1 MSTGT
6 IFYFAIGVF
15 SLMVIGIVL
24 TGLEFRRMTR
34 ESSNT
39 KNQVPEGSLATGALP
54 AAATS
59 PAASASR

>member
-24 TGLEFRRMTR
+24 TGVEFRRMMRQST
-34 ESSNT
+34 ST
-39 KNQVPEGSLATGALP
+39 KGQVPREQ
-54 AAATS
+54 
-59 PAASASR
+59 

>member
-24 TGLEFRRMTR
+24 TGVEFRRMMSQ
-34 ESSNT
+34 SSRT
-39 KNQVPEGSLATGALP
+39 KGQVQ
-54 AAATS
+54 
-59 PAASASR
+59 RDQ

>member
-1 MSTGT
+1 MRTGT

-34 ESSNT
+34 ESTNAR
-39 KNQVPEGSLATGALP
+39 NQV
-54 AAATS
+54 
-59 PAASASR
+59 SRGR

>member
-6 IFYFAIGVF
+6 ILYFAIGVF

-34 ESSNT
+34 DATNT
-39 KNQVPEGSLATGALP
+39 KRQD
-54 AAATS
+54 
-59 PAASASR
+59 SRGR

>member
-24 TGLEFRRMTR
+24 TGLEFRKMTR
-34 ESSNT
+34 ESND
-39 KNQVPEGSLATGALP
+39 NR
-54 AAATS
+54 
-59 PAASASR
+59 SRNGRDT

>member
-15 SLMVIGIVL
+15 TLMVIGIVL

-34 ESSNT
+34 
-39 KNQVPEGSLATGALP
+39 
-54 AAATS
+54 AAAVRKGPDTS
-59 PAASASR
+59 GR

>member
-24 TGLEFRRMTR
+24 TGVEFRRLMR
-34 ESSNT
+34 ESS
-39 KNQVPEGSLATGALP
+39 
-54 AAATS
+54 
-59 PAASASR
+59 SAKSRARSDN

>member
-34 ESSNT
+34 QSSSSKPGNGR
-39 KNQVPEGSLATGALP
+39 NN
-54 AAATS
+54 
-59 PAASASR
+59 